1 MVCGGEEKTKADYI
15 IHAFSC
21 FNFAFRKEVA
31 WWERGFANLTNTE
44 HKEERVVIR

>member
-21 FNFAFRKEVA
+21 FNFAFREEVA
-31 WWERGFANLTNTE
+31 WRERGFANLTRIVL
-44 HKEERVVIR
+44 KEECFVTR